1 MVNIL
6 ISVILMFLAVV
17 LIICLAIYIL
27 SSLGLSKMFKK
38 ANQDGWPAWIPIYN
52 TYMLCKITGVN
63 VYWLLIVVGLYFLT
77 FIPFVGIVAFAASIY
92 FQVLLAVSTA
102 RSFGKSDGYAVGLF
116 FLAPIFYMILG
127 YGNSAYLG
135 AKSMNDFVF
144 DHIDTNKCTSAST
157 TTTTSAANS
166 TISEKVVTRYC
177 VYCGTPLSEGDK
189 FCPNCGKEL

>member
-38 ANQDGWPAWIPIYN
+38 ANQDGWSAWIPIYN

-63 VYWLLIVVGLYFLT
+63 VYWLLIVVGLYFFT

-127 YGNSAYLG
+127 YGNSDYLG

-144 DHIDTNKCTSAST
+144 DHIDTNKSSTSST
-157 TTTTSAANS
+157 TTSTVNS
-166 TISEKVVTRYC
+166 TLSEKDVIHYC
-177 VYCGTPLSEGDK
+177 VYCGTPLSEGNK

>member
-38 ANQDGWPAWIPIYN
+38 ANQDGWSAWIPIYN

-63 VYWLLIVVGLYFLT
+63 VYWLLIVVGLYFFT

-127 YGNSAYLG
+127 YGNSDYLG
-135 AKSMNDFVF
+135 EKPMNDFVF
-144 DHIDTNKCTSAST
+144 DHIDTNKSTSNST

-177 VYCGTPLSEGDK
+177 VYCGTPLSEGNK